1 LLLPLTSEPSAPQ
14 EETPPRFRASDAER
28 EEVVRA
34 LLDAIARGLLTLQE
48 GDERVA
54 AAYAARFRDELR
66 GLTADLP
73 PVPATAP
80 VAPGW
85 RALALLAWLQVRT
98 AGAALVRAAR
108 AGARRRPRLVLGVLA
123 ALVLLALMAAS
134 VGDGYGEDRRDHHH
148 SQYWDDDHEHDHDHD
163 RDHDDHDHD
172 DD

>member
-1 LLLPLTSEPSAPQ
+1 VTPLLLSLTSEPSAPQ
-14 EETPPRFRASDAER
+14 EETPPRLRASDAER
-28 EEVVRA
+28 EAVVRT

-54 AAYAARFRDELR
+54 AAYAARYRDELGR
-66 GLTADLP
+66 LTADLP
-73 PVPATAP
+73 PAPAAGP

-98 AGAALVRAAR
+98 AAADLAR
-108 AGARRRPRLVLGVLA
+108 ATRGAVRGRPRLVLGMLA

-134 VGDGYGEDRRDHHH
+134 VGGGYEGSGHGHHHSYSWDDDRRDH
-148 SQYWDDDHEHDHDHD
+148 DH
-163 RDHDDHDHD
+163 HD